1 MVSVA
6 YLFEIKYYKTQLTD
20 QERKTFQKYFRSNKT
35 ASDQQGWF
43 TEPRERQIHTHPIC
57 KGRSYRP
64 KAFRFSFHKNIDR
77 YRIFHCPR
85 GRGYSLCVLGV
96 TTINYTIFSLSVDQ
110 KINVPGDHTFP
121 IFCDRNWFPLVVSE
135 NGFNHRGKG
144 ALPLR
149 FKHRPHRFLY
159 HSETFFQFSCRLL
172 GVKHRPEP
180 DLVMGALC

>member
-1 MVSVA
+1 MTTPPVQNFSFITCNVKFLTVSP
-6 YLFEIKYYKTQLTD
+6 T
-20 QERKTFQKYFRSNKT
+20 
-35 ASDQQGWF
+35 
-43 TEPRERQIHTHPIC
+43 

-180 DLVMGALC
+180 DLVMGALCWRRGVIPTILPPTISTN